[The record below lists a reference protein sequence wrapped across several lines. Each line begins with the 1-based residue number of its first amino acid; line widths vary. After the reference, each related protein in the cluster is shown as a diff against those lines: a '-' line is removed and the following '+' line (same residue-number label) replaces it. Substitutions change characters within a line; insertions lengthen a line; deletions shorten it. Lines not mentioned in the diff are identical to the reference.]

1 MKQTRPIIILFLVL
15 SLLVTNTFAEE
26 RIYRSTRSEKSKWAS
41 VGGSS
46 CCNCIFESIGKL
58 PNDFPVTDVHS
69 VRFPLLLSRSSSLH
83 SNVKTD
89 VIKLKL
95 ISGYTQFGFHL
106 FEKIIEDDF
115 NKNVFISPSS
125 VAFALAM
132 TYNGAT
138 GTTQEAMAT
147 VLGLKDLSL
156 EEVNQANAAI
166 KETLEDP
173 DPNTQL
179 NIANSLWA
187 QKGTAFKPEFMN
199 LNKDF
204 YSAEVTV
211 LDFADPKAPSIIN
224 DWVSRK
230 TQGKINKIV
239 DEIKSLA
246 ILYLI
251 NAIYFKG
258 KWTDAFEAKE
268 TKKLPFTMMDGS
280 QKKHPMMSRFGRY
293 KYYQDENFQA
303 ISLPY
308 GEKRISMCIFLPDKD
323 SSLEEL
329 YKSLNPEKW
338 ESWMSRFEDAEGQIA
353 LPRFKLKFEK
363 KLNEPLKSLG
373 MAVAF
378 DEKQANFGR
387 MCQIPPNVYINE
399 VKHKTFAEVNEE
411 GTEAAAVTS
420 VEMKKATA
428 MPPPQKKFRMIVDRP
443 FFFAI
448 RDNQTGLILFMGSIV
463 DPKLD

>member
-1 MKQTRPIIILFLVL
+1 
-15 SLLVTNTFAEE
+15 
-26 RIYRSTRSEKSKWAS
+26 
-41 VGGSS
+41 
-46 CCNCIFESIGKL
+46 
-58 PNDFPVTDVHS
+58 
-69 VRFPLLLSRSSSLH
+69 
-83 SNVKTD
+83 
-89 VIKLKL
+89 
-95 ISGYTQFGFHL
+95 
-106 FEKIIEDDF
+106 
-115 NKNVFISPSS
+115 
-125 VAFALAM
+125 
-132 TYNGAT
+132 
-138 GTTQEAMAT
+138 
-147 VLGLKDLSL
+147 
-156 EEVNQANAAI
+156 
-166 KETLEDP
+166 
-173 DPNTQL
+173 
-179 NIANSLWA
+179 
-187 QKGTAFKPEFMN
+187 
-199 LNKDF
+199 
-204 YSAEVTV
+204 
-211 LDFADPKAPSIIN
+211 
-224 DWVSRK
+224 
-230 TQGKINKIV
+230 
-239 DEIKSLA
+239 
-246 ILYLI
+246 
-251 NAIYFKG
+251 
-258 KWTDAFEAKE
+258 
-268 TKKLPFTMMDGS
+268 
-280 QKKHPMMSRFGRY
+280 
-293 KYYQDENFQA
+293 
-303 ISLPY
+303 
-308 GEKRISMCIFLPDKD
+308 MCIFLPDKD